1 LSATHGRM
9 TREARTM
16 EVMVEMYCHDLH
28 ATQKGL
34 CEGCRELV
42 EYAHGRLKK
51 CPYQEEKTTCAK
63 CPVHCYR
70 PAIRERMKAVMRYA
84 GPRMLWRH
92 PILTI
97 MHLRD
102 GLRKEP
108 VRSRRE
114 TVG

>member
-1 LSATHGRM
+1 MSATHGRM

-28 ATQKGL
+28 GAQKGL

-42 EYAHGRLKK
+42 EYAHGRLEK

-70 PAIRERMKAVMRYA
+70 PAIRERMRAVMRHA

-97 MHLRD
+97 MHLLD

-114 TVG
+114 TAG

>member
-9 TREARTM
+9 AREARTM

-28 ATQKGL
+28 GAQKGL

-42 EYAHGRLKK
+42 EYAHGRLEK

-70 PAIRERMKAVMRYA
+70 PAIRERMRAVMRHA

-97 MHLRD
+97 MHLLD
-102 GLRKEP
+102 GLRKGP

-114 TVG
+114 TAG